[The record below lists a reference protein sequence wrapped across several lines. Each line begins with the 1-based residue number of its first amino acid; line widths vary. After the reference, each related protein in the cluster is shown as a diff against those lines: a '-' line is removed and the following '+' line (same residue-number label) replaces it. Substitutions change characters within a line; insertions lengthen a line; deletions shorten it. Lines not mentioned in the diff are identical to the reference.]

1 MLFAC
6 IECWGCPPQTRT
18 QRTFREKSFGISK
31 AFAKINGCIRCESS
45 LVYLS
50 FKKGK
55 KGRFGT
61 QFQHILDKT
70 KSTAM
75 PCFLCALSVGAVRP
89 KPGHKGLFE
98 KSPLEAQKL
107 CKNKVMYF
115 GAKFFGLPFSE
126 RKVSRWEILLP
137 TFLIRKVG

>member
-1 MLFAC
+1 MC
-6 IECWGCPPQTRT
+6 IISWGCPPQTRT

-70 KSTAM
+70 KNTAM

-98 KSPLEAQKL
+98 KSPLETQKL
-107 CKNKVMYF
+107 HPNKVV
-115 GAKFFGLPFSE
+115 FFEQSSLAHLSPKE
-126 RKVSRWEILLP
+126 RCVLLP